1 MGNDLAAADG
11 SYPDYLPWS
20 DFQDELDRYPSTVQ
34 LTRQDTSLCAIPN
47 FANIPSPSELVV
59 ASSRTS
65 INTPETSVMSL
76 EYAAVPGTRDFAT
89 AVHSDSAVPEFEA
102 VVLAEAEWNLARCN
116 PPPPPGHCPK
126 TAVVHLRILE
136 QKSKQEDTWSALEE
150 YLEKVEGD
158 ASDLAPV
165 VPISSCTRDK
175 LLAITQSFLH
185 KALEIHRRGH
195 NSCRKS
201 GYCSPGD
208 CNFIVLPPPKI
219 LEYFLRSYLRSLTVY
234 YPLVTAGCVDPNEML
249 QDNQASTLLVLLMIA
264 QGAAAMPL
272 QEARYLSAGLT
283 ETCRI
288 SLFDIVEKDMGLSA
302 DPTTL
307 RCALLFLVL
316 GAWSGDKWLMDIAM
330 GQRGMYMSTAKNP
343 KFDDNAINSEVQW
356 RAWVER
362 ETRHRLVYNY
372 VMLDQELSLFHDTA
386 PLFAI
391 TELQCPLPAPEV
403 LWMSADSA
411 QWLGAMQSLNVCTV
425 NGTQPIFSTAPA
437 AQSLHGLFQE
447 FLQDHPLM
455 GQAGLSPQHLRLL
468 LHPLQAMVCHLRQM
482 VSCFSDVFS
491 TPHPAGCPVTKES
504 ILHRLD
510 EVQALLQKWYDITM
524 NYSKTNPGCPA
535 THCNLIMYHLVSLNT
550 VADFSEIERL
560 ARREEF
566 GGLQWELPIRHGKC
580 IFHRQKA
587 IIHCGQVIRLLRLMP
602 KECRPAWWPAA
613 MYRAMLTLWADSI
626 SRVDPNARGD
636 EHGNIGS
643 QESVLVMID
652 QLTLEHPALINYLWS
667 GNGMPLLTQPRGTQV
682 GLDDPGRLLTCAIND
697 IETCY
702 SSRIGEGIK
711 RKLISLGKNWNLEVS
726 VLSPSGAGC

>member
-11 SYPDYLPWS
+11 SYPDYLPWN
-20 DFQDELDRYPSTVQ
+20 DFQDELDRYPSIVQ
-34 LTRQDTSLCAIPN
+34 LTRQDKSLCAIPN

-76 EYAAVPGTRDFAT
+76 EYAAVPGIVDFVT
-89 AVHSDSAVPEFEA
+89 AVHSDNAVPEFEA

-126 TAVVHLRILE
+126 TAVVHLRFLE
-136 QKSKQEDTWSALEE
+136 QKSKQEGTWSALEE

-158 ASDLAPV
+158 ASDLAP
-165 VPISSCTRDK
+165 
-175 LLAITQSFLH
+175 
-185 KALEIHRRGH
+185 
-195 NSCRKS
+195 
-201 GYCSPGD
+201 
-208 CNFIVLPPPKI
+208 
-219 LEYFLRSYLRSLTVY
+219 
-234 YPLVTAGCVDPNEML
+234 
-249 QDNQASTLLVLLMIA
+249 ASTLLVLLMIA

-288 SLFDIVEKDMGLSA
+288 SLFDIVEKDVGLSA

-330 GQRGMYMSTAKNP
+330 GQRGMYMSMLKHAGMLGSQTAKNP
-343 KFDDNAINSEVQW
+343 KFDDNAMNSEVQW

-391 TELQCPLPAPEV
+391 TELQCPLPSPEV
-403 LWMSADSA
+403 LW
-411 QWLGAMQSLNVCTV
+411 
-425 NGTQPIFSTAPA
+425 I
-437 AQSLHGLFQE
+437 
-447 FLQDHPLM
+447 
-455 GQAGLSPQHLRLL
+455 
-468 LHPLQAMVCHLRQM
+468 
-482 VSCFSDVFS
+482 

-566 GGLQWELPIRHGKC
+566 GGLRWELPIRHGKC
-580 IFHRQKA
+580 IFHRQKT

-602 KECRPAWWPAA
+602 KERRPAWWPAA
-613 MYRAMLTLWADSI
+613 M
-626 SRVDPNARGD
+626 
-636 EHGNIGS
+636 
-643 QESVLVMID
+643 
-652 QLTLEHPALINYLWS
+652 
-667 GNGMPLLTQPRGTQV
+667 
-682 GLDDPGRLLTCAIND
+682 
-697 IETCY
+697 
-702 SSRIGEGIK
+702 
-711 RKLISLGKNWNLEVS
+711 SLFRS
-726 VLSPSGAGC
+726 